1 VFLSGSDGKKRRKLK
16 PNLDTFG
23 LLSNE
28 IMDEKEKFT
37 MVIFSGDL
45 DKALA
50 AFIMATTA
58 ASMGMEVTMF
68 FTFWGL
74 NIIKRDKGAVKSN
87 GFIRKMLNILNRGG
101 SSRLKLSR
109 FNMLGIGTWIIKKLM
124 KKNKVPSI
132 DEFIEMARTM
142 GIKMIPCST
151 SCGILGIQDDSFRD
165 GIMTQA
171 GAAFFLANAKESKIT
186 LFI

>member
-1 VFLSGSDGKKRRKLK
+1 M
-16 PNLDTFG
+16 P
-23 LLSNE
+23 
-28 IMDEKEKFT
+28 EKEKFT
-37 MVIFSGDL
+37 LVLFSGDL

-74 NIIKRDKGAVKSN
+74 NVIKRNQGSIKSQ
-87 GFIRKMLNILNRGG
+87 GFKKRMLNILNRGG
-101 SSRLKLSR
+101 SQRLKLSK
-109 FNMLGIGTWIIKKLM
+109 FNMLGIGTWMMKQLM
-124 KKNKVPSI
+124 KESKYPSI
-132 DEFIEMARTM
+132 DDFITMAQEM

-151 SCGILGIQDDSFRD
+151 SCGILGLPDDAFRE
-165 GIMTQA
+165 GIMSQA
-171 GAAFFLANAKESKIT
+171 GAAYFLGQARESKVT

>member
-1 VFLSGSDGKKRRKLK
+1 M
-16 PNLDTFG
+16 P
-23 LLSNE
+23 
-28 IMDEKEKFT
+28 EKEKFT
-37 MVIFSGDL
+37 LVLFSGDL

-74 NIIKRDKGAVKSN
+74 NVIKRNEGSLKSQ
-87 GFIRKMLNILNRGG
+87 GLMRKMLNVMNRGG
-101 SSRLKLSR
+101 SRRLKLSR
-109 FNMLGIGTWIIKKLM
+109 FNMLGLGTWMM
-124 KKNKVPSI
+124 KKMMKQKNMPSI
-132 DEFIEMARTM
+132 DEFITMAQEM

-151 SCGILGIQDDSFRD
+151 SCGILGLPDDAFRE
-165 GIMTQA
+165 GILSQA
-171 GAAFFLANAKESKIT
+171 GAAFFLNEARQSKTT